1 MSHDAPHTGHGEH
14 ERTDVTVRPL
24 VLAGVGLTI
33 ALMITAVAML
43 GMYDFFATRFARL
56 SPRQNPLAAAEG
68 PRLPPVPRLQ
78 VHPIKDLREL
88 RASEAEVLEHYGW
101 VDKQAGVVRIPI
113 DRAIQLLAQRQGAK
127 AATP

>member
-1 MSHDAPHTGHGEH
+1 MSHDAPHAHGEH
-14 ERTDVTVRPL
+14 ETTDVNARP
-24 VLAGVGLTI
+24 VALAGIGLAV
-33 ALMITAVAML
+33 ALLITAAAML

-56 SPRQNPLAAAEG
+56 SPKQNPLAAAEG
-68 PRLPPVPRLQ
+68 PRLPPEPRLQ

-101 VDKQAGVVRIPI
+101 VDKGTGVVRIPI
-113 DRAIQLLAQRQGAK
+113 DRAMQLLAQRQDGK